1 MGVLHGLPK
10 TTYCVGVPSSLC
22 GRALILNYGM
32 VMYVSVAI
40 NNRNQIELYLTF
52 QTRFGVLVK
61 KLRPFFLMFLYS
73 FIKFGILSR
82 SIGNNKQLRRI
93 QKVVKLS
100 VSDMEW
106 FDHGTVAQSG
116 VYSIV

>member
-32 VMYVSVAI
+32 VMYVSAAI

-52 QTRFGVLVK
+52 QTRFGVFTK
-61 KLRPFFLMFLYS
+61 KLSPFFLMLLYS
-73 FIKFGILSR
+73 FIKFGYLSMKA
-82 SIGNNKQLRRI
+82 SNNK
-93 QKVVKLS
+93 
-100 VSDMEW
+100 
-106 FDHGTVAQSG
+106 
-116 VYSIV
+116 